1 MQPSPVNFTN
11 SEQEFFAMPEAMRSF
26 DWIRKNVRVV
36 AGPYKGQLWNP
47 AVSPSAEEI
56 LDILDDEQVRKLFMI
71 APSQSTKTTI
81 IITWLLAALMRRLD
95 NIGYGLADE
104 SSVRRMFT
112 KTLHEYFRLC
122 TPIKRKLKGTDALQ
136 NTEIQLAG
144 GASIIGMWSG
154 SDSRARS
161 FSAPIVVVDEED
173 SYQDKSAVLAM
184 EERPDA
190 YAGLGLSKIARLC
203 RPKGNE
209 DESTIWIDA
218 NAEADVWLVREAV
231 CPACRTAQIMEHH
244 NIVALDGSTDPQR
257 IRREKLGRYRCEACG
272 YMWTDQA
279 RNQAL
284 INGKL
289 VPAKGK
295 REGAV
300 VVAVHMRAWES
311 PLVSLSD
318 ILCQWFE
325 AQGHP
330 RKLQRFD
337 NNVCA
342 KPYRFVQLKQSETEL
357 ERCISQHLPV
367 GIVPDWAK
375 SLTFAADMQK
385 DHFKYS
391 VCAHGLPRA
400 EHIVDYGVVRTFEEL
415 QQIIFNSR
423 YNTLE
428 GRELGIWRA
437 AVDTGGGKN
446 KDEQTTRTMQAYLWL
461 LSLRPGVVFGTKG
474 MSRIRVG
481 EAVYHKVLDKYP
493 DGRAIKG
500 GLSLHFIDTDLF
512 KRDCFWRLAEG
523 WDEEPITFHADTTM
537 EYLKEI
543 ASEELERQK
552 NGKEVWVRKRA
563 NHWLDCLTTHLALA
577 HWQWK
582 PSLNELASSMQVVDP
597 AEAAKEEKQEQPKK
611 QKNPFTE
618 DMRLFGGGYE

>member
-1 MQPSPVNFTN
+1 MQPSPIDFTP
-11 SEQEFFAMPEAMRSF
+11 SECEFFSMPEAMRSF

-47 AVSPSAEEI
+47 AISPSAEEI
-56 LDILDDEQVRKLFMI
+56 LDILDDEQVRKVFLI

-95 NIGYGLADE
+95 NVGYGLADE

-122 TPIKRKLKGTDALQ
+122 TPLKKKLKGIDALQ
-136 NTEIQLAG
+136 NTEIQLTG
-144 GASIIGMWSG
+144 GAAILGMWSG

-173 SYQDKSAVLAM
+173 SYHDKSAVLAM

-218 NAEADVWLVREAV
+218 NAEADAWLVREAV
-231 CPACRTAQIMEHH
+231 CPACRAAQIMEHH
-244 NIVALDGSTDPQR
+244 NIVARDGSTDPQR
-257 IRREKLGRYRCEACG
+257 IRREKLGRYRCEKCG
-272 YMWTDQA
+272 YLWTDQA

-284 INGKL
+284 MNGQL
-289 VPAKGK
+289 VSIRGK
-295 REGAV
+295 RKGAV

-318 ILCQWFE
+318 VLCQWFE
-325 AQGHP
+325 AQGNP

-342 KPYRFVQLKQSETEL
+342 KPYKFVQLKQSESEL
-357 ERCISQHLPV
+357 ARCISEHLPV
-367 GIVPDWAK
+367 GVVPDWAK
-375 SLTFAADMQK
+375 CLTFAADMQK

-415 QQIIFNSR
+415 QDLIFDSR
-423 YNTLE
+423 FRTLDGNE
-428 GRELGIWRA
+428 FGIWRA

-493 DGRAIKG
+493 DGRAIRG

-523 WDEEPITFHADTTM
+523 WEEEPITFHSDTTQ

-552 NGKEVWVRKRA
+552 NGKEVWIRKRA

-582 PSLNELASSMQVVDP
+582 PSLNELAGSIEQ
-597 AEAAKEEKQEQPKK
+597 AAPVKDAAIDAKDKPKK
-611 QKNPFTE
+611 QENPFT
-618 DMRLFGGGYE
+618 DGMTLFGGEYE

>member
-1 MQPSPVNFTN
+1 MQPSPLVFTA
-11 SEQEFFAMPEAMRSF
+11 SEDEYFAKPEALRSF
-26 DWIRKNVRVV
+26 DWVRNNVRVV

-56 LDILDDEQVRKLFMI
+56 LDILDDEQVRKLFLI

-81 IITWLLAALMRRLD
+81 VTCWLLAALMRRLD
-95 NIGYGLADE
+95 NVGYGLADE

-112 KTLHEYFRLC
+112 KNLHEYFRLC
-122 TPIKRKLKGTDALQ
+122 APLKKKLKGVDALQ
-136 NTEIQLAG
+136 NTEIQLSG

-154 SDSRARS
+154 SDSRLRS

-173 SYQDKSAVLAM
+173 AYQDKSAVLAM

-190 YAGLGLSKIARLC
+190 YAGLGLSKIARIC

-218 NAEADVWLVREAV
+218 NAEADAWLVREAV
-231 CPACRTAQIMEHH
+231 CPACRAKQIMEHD

-257 IRREKLGRYRCEACG
+257 IRREKLGRYKCYNCG
-272 YMWTDQA
+272 YLWTDQA

-289 VPAKGK
+289 VAIRGT
-295 REGAV
+295 REGAA
-300 VVAVHMRAWES
+300 VVAVHMRQWES

-318 ILCQWFE
+318 VLAQWFE
-325 AQGHP
+325 AQGNP

-342 KPYRFVQLKQSETEL
+342 KPYKFVQLKQSETEL
-357 ERCISQHLPV
+357 ERCISEHLPV
-367 GIVPDWAK
+367 SVVPDWAK
-375 SLTFAADMQK
+375 CLTLAADMQK
-385 DHFKYS
+385 DYFKYS
-391 VCAHGLPRA
+391 ICAHGLPRS
-400 EHIVDYGVVRTFEEL
+400 EHVIDYGVVRTFEEL
-415 QQIIFNSR
+415 RQIIFESR
-423 YNTLE
+423 FRTLE
-428 GRELGIWRA
+428 GHELGIWRA
-437 AVDTGGGKN
+437 GLDTGGGKN
-446 KDEQTTRTMQAYLWL
+446 KGEHTTRTMQAYLWL
-461 LSLRPGVVFGTKG
+461 LSLPPGVVFGTKG
-474 MSRIRVG
+474 MSRARAG

-493 DGRAIKG
+493 DGRAIRG
-500 GLSLHFIDTDLF
+500 GLSLHFIDTDVF

-523 WDEEPITFHADTTM
+523 WEEEPITFHANTDLT
-537 EYLKEI
+537 YLKEI

-552 NGKEVWVRKRA
+552 NGKEVWIRKRA

-582 PSLNELASSMQVVDP
+582 PSLNELAGSMEEIAAVEESVAPQE
-597 AEAAKEEKQEQPKK
+597 EAKK
-611 QKNPFTE
+611 LDNPFTE
-618 DMRLFGGGYE
+618 GLDLFGGGYE